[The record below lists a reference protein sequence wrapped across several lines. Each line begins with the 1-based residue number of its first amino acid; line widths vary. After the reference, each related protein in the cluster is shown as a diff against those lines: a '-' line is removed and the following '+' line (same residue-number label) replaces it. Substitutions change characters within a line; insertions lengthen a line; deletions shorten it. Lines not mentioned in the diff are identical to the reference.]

1 MLIAVLEDGP
11 LRFSEIGER
20 IPSIGDRMLTARLKD
35 LECRGVIARSVDAGP
50 PVRVS
55 YSLTDVGRGY
65 KDVATALSKW
75 GKMILES
82 GAPCPNTSS
91 EQAKSAP
98 PKVTRARREG

>member
-20 IPSIGDRMLTARLKD
+20 IPSIGDRMLAARLKD

-55 YSLTDVGRGY
+55 YTLTDVGRGY
-65 KDVATALSKW
+65 KDVANALSKW

-82 GAPCPNTSS
+82 GGPCPKTSGA
-91 EQAKSAP
+91 EAKGASSKA
-98 PKVTRARREG
+98 ARPRRDD